1 MAQPHA
7 RPGVPFSVAALA
19 GGEGGGRTTAL
30 IKGRQVEVV
39 HLVLPAG
46 KRLREHSAPGEVTV
60 YVLAG
65 EVDFGV
71 PGAVHRLRAGD
82 FIHLDAGEPHSLLA
96 ISDFSALVTI
106 ALGAP
111 G

>member
-7 RPGVPFSVAALA
+7 RPGEPFSVTALA
-19 GGEGGGRTTAL
+19 AGGGGERTTAL

-39 HLVLPAG
+39 RLVLAAG
-46 KRLREHSAPGEVTV
+46 KRLREHRAPGEVTV

-71 PGAVHRLRAGD
+71 PGTVHRMRAGD
-82 FIHLDAGEPHSLLA
+82 FIHLEAGEPHSLHA
-96 ISDFSALVTI
+96 RSDFSALVTI

-111 G
+111 A